1 MKVTEDSLR
10 LSATDL
16 ANHLACHHL
25 SHLDLAAAQ
34 GRLRPPDWFPPDA
47 AVLRERGI
55 EHEDAFLTH
64 LEAQGLS
71 VARPGEGP
79 DDEVGF
85 ARTLSAIPA
94 GVVRHAISPA
104 SAAVAPWAPKR

>member
-71 VARPGEGP
+71 VARPGAGRASVP
-79 DDEVGF
+79 RRFPAAGGAQRAGTPTRPT
-85 ARTLSAIPA
+85 ARTRPSA
-94 GVVRHAISPA
+94 HS
-104 SAAVAPWAPKR
+104 